1 MPSSVDTPG
10 SLIERLRQPGDE
22 EAWRRFVRLY
32 TPLLFHWAG
41 RAGVAASEA
50 GDLVQDVLL
59 TLVQKLPTFQ
69 YDPSKSFRGWLR
81 TVTLNKWRERCRR
94 AGLPAEHRGVDLAAL
109 PGPSDEAFWEVEYR
123 QHLARRALQLMQ
135 SDFEERT
142 WKAFWQHVV
151 DRQPAANVAAALG
164 MSPKAV
170 YLAKS
175 RVLRRLR
182 QELAGLLD

>member
-32 TPLLFHWAG
+32 TPLLFQWAS
-41 RAGVAASEA
+41 RAGVAPGEA
-50 GDLVQDVLL
+50 NDLVQDVLL
-59 TLVQKLPTFQ
+59 TLVQKLPTFR
-69 YDPSKSFRGWLR
+69 YDPGKSFRGWLR

-94 AGLPAEHRGVDLAAL
+94 STLPTAAAEVTEL
-109 PGPSDEAFWEVEYR
+109 PNPDEEQFWEVEYR
-123 QHLARRALQLMQ
+123 QHLANQALRLMQ
-135 SDFEERT
+135 NDFEERT

-151 DRQPAANVAAALG
+151 EGSSADEVSAGLG
-164 MSPKAV
+164 MSVKAV

-175 RVLRRLR
+175 RALRRLR
-182 QELAGLLD
+182 HELAGLME

>member
-1 MPSSVDTPG
+1 MPSSIDTPA
-10 SLIERLRQPGDE
+10 SLIERLRRPGDE
-22 EAWRRFVRLY
+22 QAWRRFVRLY
-32 TPLLFHWAG
+32 TPLLFHWAN
-41 RAGVAASEA
+41 RAGVAQSEA

-94 AGLPAEHRGVDLAAL
+94 ASLPTAGTVELADLPNPAED
-109 PGPSDEAFWEVEYR
+109 DFWEVEYR
-123 QHLARRALQLMQ
+123 QHLATQALKLMQ
-135 SDFEERT
+135 NDFEERT
-142 WKAFWQHVV
+142 WTAFWRHVV
-151 DRQPAANVAAALG
+151 DCQPAADVAAASG
-164 MSPKAV
+164 MSVKAV

-182 QELAGLLD
+182 HELAGLLE